1 MLWGD
6 WKDAYGRVPKILQAI
21 THFNPGTKWCT
32 HTTGK
37 EELHKGVMKPVMER
51 VYWCFPQCV
60 EAFKHC
66 RPVISVDGT
75 SLTEKY
81 MGVLLITTCVD
92 GEDRLV
98 PLAFALVESE
108 NVDSWSWFLHLVRW
122 DVVGRL
128 RKVCIV
134 LHLHQGILSAVED
147 YMEGYQPIVSCWC
160 MRHFVVNIWHRQA
173 NKKVRAQ
180 LKLVC
185 AARAERTFNIRLEK
199 LKIND
204 ESGSKRVLEDQMVNK
219 HKWANAFDEGGW
231 R

>member
-1 MLWGD
+1 MVYKDPDVSIAALIESIKAFSNYTVNYGKAWRAKQHAISMLWGD

-32 HTTGK
+32 HTTRK

-75 SLTEKY
+75 FLTRKY
-81 MGVLLITTCVD
+81 RGVLLIATGVD

-108 NVDSWSWFLHLVRW
+108 NIDS
-122 DVVGRL
+122 
-128 RKVCIV
+128 
-134 LHLHQGILSAVED
+134 
-147 YMEGYQPIVSCWC
+147 
-160 MRHFVVNIWHRQA
+160 
-173 NKKVRAQ
+173 
-180 LKLVC
+180 
-185 AARAERTFNIRLEK
+185 
-199 LKIND
+199 
-204 ESGSKRVLEDQMVNK
+204 
-219 HKWANAFDEGGW
+219 
-231 R
+231 